1 MIDEPSVDNLLRVT
15 TTLQKLEKHQI
26 FKLNN
31 QENIIRL
38 QELRDAITPM
48 MENLQHENLTAVM
61 FFLNLVGQYDFMQ
74 NRMFQNRKLIRS
86 TFQQASVKLTEGDQV
101 NLGAVLNAMNTAII
115 WGSFG
120 DLEAKSIE
128 LL

>member
-1 MIDEPSVDNLLRVT
+1 
-15 TTLQKLEKHQI
+15 
-26 FKLNN
+26 
-31 QENIIRL
+31 
-38 QELRDAITPM
+38 
-48 MENLQHENLTAVM
+48 M

-86 TFQQASVKLTEGDQV
+86 TFQQASIKLTEGDQV